1 MLSCVGLMYAVVLAV
16 PFHWTT
22 EHGTK
27 FVPTTFRV
35 NAPEPASALEGDSGD
50 VVAVIGEA
58 SVAAVTE
65 KLTEFDRADP
75 LDTVMGTVTALIASA
90 NGMSAVTCVALTNE
104 VGRGW
109 PFQFTTE
116 PPFTK
121 FVPFTI
127 SVKPSALHLGTVE
140 TFVVDPAN

>member
-1 MLSCVGLMYAVVLAV
+1 MYAVVLAV

-35 NAPEPASALEGDSGD
+35 NAPEPASAPEGDSD
-50 VVAVIGEA
+50 VVVGKV

-65 KLTEFDRADP
+65 KLTEFDKADP
-75 LDTVMGTVTALIASA
+75 LDTVMGTVTGLIASV

-104 VGRGW
+104 VGRCW

-127 SVKPSALHLGTVE
+127 SVKPDGLQLGTVE
-140 TFVVDPAN
+140 TFMVDPAN